1 MLKSG
6 DMFLYKKICGKGRKM
21 REVIKEEEMEKM
33 KALKK

>member
-6 DMFLYKKICGKGRKM
+6 DMFLYKNICGKEKKM

-33 KALKK
+33 KVLKK